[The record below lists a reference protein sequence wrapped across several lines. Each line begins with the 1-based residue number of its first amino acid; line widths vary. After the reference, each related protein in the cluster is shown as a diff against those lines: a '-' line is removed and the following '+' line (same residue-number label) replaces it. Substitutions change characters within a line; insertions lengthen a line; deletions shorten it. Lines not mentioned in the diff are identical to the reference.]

1 MKCPSC
7 GSPQISRRRLGKDA
21 GSKIGALLGA
31 SIAAANA
38 MRGARLGILL
48 GGCIGPFG
56 AAAGGITGAVLSG
69 ICTGS
74 VTSAIGG
81 AFGSVADREFLN
93 DCECEGCGHTFRRT
107 DAFVDATEA
116 ADPANSERTDFFGVP
131 VAETSAEQGGGDGTR
146 N

>member
-21 GSKIGALLGA
+21 GSTIGALLGA

-38 MRGARLGILL
+38 MRGARMGIVL

-56 AAAGGITGAVLSG
+56 AAAGGITGAVISG

-74 VTSAIGG
+74 VTSTIGG
-81 AFGSVADREFLN
+81 ALGSVADREFL
-93 DCECEGCGHTFRRT
+93 DYCECEGCGHTFRRVNASADGN
-107 DAFVDATEA
+107 DAPGA
-116 ADPANSERTDFFGVP
+116 AEPERAGFFGAP
-131 VAETSAEQGGGDGTR
+131 TVATPEDQGGSDVAR
-146 N
+146 S